1 MVVAVLIT
9 SCHVSLNPKNGPIA
23 AHATMTPAA
32 VMKVTGRPA
41 VCAVALVS
49 RVNQLRDFV
58 GRITPPLSSIQ
69 SPRSGV

>member
-1 MVVAVLIT
+1 
-9 SCHVSLNPKNGPIA
+9 
-23 AHATMTPAA
+23 MTPAA